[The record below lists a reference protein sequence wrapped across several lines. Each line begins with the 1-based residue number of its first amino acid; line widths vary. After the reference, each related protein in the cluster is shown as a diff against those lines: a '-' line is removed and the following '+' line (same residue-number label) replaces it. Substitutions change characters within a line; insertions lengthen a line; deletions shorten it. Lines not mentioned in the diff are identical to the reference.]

1 MARPRQTHGILNPA
15 RGFEHFHLSRLE
27 PSDALA
33 PFVERYWIVRWDLTG
48 RPPYLS
54 ETLPH
59 PSVHVSITD
68 GRGEVHGVGTK
79 RFEKKLEGVGRVFG
93 VKFTGPGFRPFVE
106 QPVAALTDRVL
117 AIEDVLG
124 AAAKKLAR
132 AVSTLG
138 DDEARDAVEAFLSA
152 RRPVASAEL
161 RLVHRLVEAT
171 RTDRAIARV
180 EDLVQL
186 GDVGPRALQRLF
198 REHVGVGPKWVI
210 RRFRIH
216 DAAERCREGACPDWA
231 ALAQELGYF
240 DQAHFSRDFK
250 AQTGRTP
257 SDYLRDCRSAAVA
270 TSSRA
275 AAEPA

>member
-1 MARPRQTHGILNPA
+1 MTRPRQTHGILNPA
-15 RGFEHFHLSRLE
+15 RGFEHFRLVRLE
-27 PSDALA
+27 PSSALA

-59 PSVHVSITD
+59 PSVHVSIAD
-68 GRGEVHGVGTK
+68 GRGEVHGVGTR

-93 VKFTGPGFRPFVE
+93 VKFTGPGFRPFLSE
-106 QPVAALTDRVL
+106 PVAMLTDRVL

-132 AVSTLG
+132 DVSAL
-138 DDEARDAVEAFLSA
+138 DDEGARDAIEAFLTA
-152 RRPVASAEL
+152 RRPVVSAEL
-161 RLVHRLVEAT
+161 RLVHRLVESA
-171 RTDRAIARV
+171 RSDRALARV

-257 SDYLRDCRSAAVA
+257 SDYVRDCRVAAVA
-270 TSSRA
+270 KSRPTT
-275 AAEPA
+275 AESL